1 MGSVRNPFF
10 HRGPI
15 RQRDHFF
22 DRAGEIGQ
30 ALGLLRNLQNVTVV
44 GQRRIGKT
52 SLLFRLADPVI
63 HTEHGLSPAEY
74 VFVYLDG
81 EELTELDSGQVRGVM
96 VEELAVA
103 LWGPVSFPACAAW
116 LGSWM

>member
-1 MGSVRNPFF
+1 MQPY
-10 HRGPI
+10 
-15 RQRDHFF
+15 
-22 DRAGEIGQ
+22 
-30 ALGLLRNLQNVTVV
+30 VTVV